1 MARVRYTVELQEYI
15 QVVGDWRTVSSFLK
29 LARQYIFEMNGI
41 KGQQKGPADEKKKK
55 MALDIVTS
63 DVIG

>member
-1 MARVRYTVELQEYI
+1 
-15 QVVGDWRTVSSFLK
+15 VSSFLK